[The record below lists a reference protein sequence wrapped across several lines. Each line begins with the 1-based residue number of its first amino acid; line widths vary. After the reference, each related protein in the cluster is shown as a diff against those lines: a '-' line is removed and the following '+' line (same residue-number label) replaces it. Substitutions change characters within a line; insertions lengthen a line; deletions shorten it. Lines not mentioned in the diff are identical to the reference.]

1 MAEVTTE
8 LVADLVPVQL
18 PAGGRALVASDLH
31 LTATATAVSTLASEE
46 LARAV
51 DGWVGPGVI
60 ILNGNL
66 VELLSGAAIRPGEPP
81 APRLDPVRALEAHP
95 RLLAAVAA
103 FAAGEG
109 REVVV
114 LVGSH
119 DSRLA
124 WDAKAATRVCAAL
137 GGARLGFAAELEV
150 VTGRGCRRVRVE
162 PGWRFDP
169 LHVRTDPR
177 NPADTPLA
185 HHIVTQLLPG
195 FRSSRRDASW
205 LDGID
210 DLADPGSFPAFVAS
224 RLTYRRL
231 ARHAWWLVVPF
242 VLALVLRVPL
252 AYGLFQQHAGVNPWP
267 RRLIALGA
275 GAVIDLLLVVAGVL
289 VVSRSTWEG
298 LGDMVMGVR
307 IEDRNEAARDE
318 ARRLVTSGFAG
329 LVTGHTHEPE
339 LVMMGDGF
347 HANTGCLH
355 EVVLESETY
364 LSLPTVFLP
373 HRQLSWVELEAGAE
387 LHVRV
392 LHARTV
398 MPGATRLERLAA
410 RNPPVTDDHHPT
422 VVATFPAGPS
432 WPPQV
437 DPGHRLRRIRRWSA
451 TFIGVAG
458 LLDVVSALTPPLS
471 DRIRVVTRL
480 VPLAVPEAAAALVAL
495 GGVALLALARGVRRG
510 QRHAWAIACV
520 LIAGTVALHIVKGGD
535 LDESAVAVAILV
547 FLLVNRGA
555 FEADFDVPSLFRG
568 LVSVVTGGVMAV
580 VVSVLAIEVVHG
592 GSRGRPPL
600 GRVILG
606 VAQRLVGIHDI
617 ALQGRAARFL
627 TPVLLGVG
635 VGLVVIAGAL
645 LVRPVVA
652 RALPS
657 PTGLAKARDIIARH
671 GGDTLAYFALRAD
684 KSHFFHGDSVV
695 AYAVLS
701 GVCLVSP
708 DPIGPAAER
717 DEVWDAFRAFA
728 DEHGWTVA
736 VLGAG
741 EEWLPVYRKTGMHD
755 IYMGDEGVVDV
766 RRFGLEGGRNKGLR
780 QAVNRIAKYGY
791 TIEFFDPA
799 KLDPDLEA
807 KLRTVMTQSR
817 RGEVERGFSMTLGR
831 IFDPSDHGL
840 LLAVAYGPSGDPV
853 AFCQYVPAAAID
865 GYSLDLM
872 RRDQGEHPNG
882 ITDFIVVRTIERLR
896 DEGRKGLGLNFAT
909 MRAVLAGETGEGAVT
924 KVERWLLKRMNDS
937 MQIESLWRYNA
948 KFDPDWKPRY
958 AVYDSAEHV
967 LPAALAVARAESFWE
982 LPLIG
987 RFLVPTDNDRD
998 APVEADVSALEPS
1011 GPPRPP
1017 AKNQA

>member
-8 LVADLVPVQL
+8 LVADVVPVRL
-18 PAGGRALVASDLH
+18 PAGGRALVAGDLH
-31 LTATATAVSTLASEE
+31 LTATATAVSTLATEE

-66 VELLSGAAIRPGEPP
+66 VELLSSVAVKPGETSAPP
-81 APRLDPVRALEAHP
+81 LDPVRALEAHP
-95 RLLAAVAA
+95 RLLGALAG
-103 FAAGEG
+103 FAGADG

-124 WDAKAATRVCAAL
+124 WDVKAARRLGAAT
-137 GGARLGFAAELEV
+137 GGARLGLAVELEIE
-150 VTGRGCRRVRVE
+150 TGRGCRRVRVE

-169 LHVRTDPR
+169 LQARADPR
-177 NPADTPLA
+177 NPSDTPLA

-195 FRSSRRDASW
+195 FRSSRGDASW

-231 ARHAWWLVVPF
+231 AHHAWWLVVPF

-252 AYGLFQQHAGVNPWP
+252 AYGLFEPRGVGNPWP
-267 RRLIALGA
+267 HRLIGLGA
-275 GAVIDLLLVVAGVL
+275 GAVIDLLLVAAGVL

-318 ARRLVTSGFAG
+318 ARRLVTSGYAG
-329 LVTGHTHEPE
+329 LITGHTHEPE
-339 LVMMGDGF
+339 LVMMGGGF

-355 EVVLESETY
+355 EVLLETETY
-364 LSLPTVFLP
+364 LSLPPVFLP
-373 HRQLSWVELEAGAE
+373 HRQISWVELEAGAE

-392 LHARTV
+392 LHARTLV
-398 MPGATRLERLAA
+398 PGATRLERLAA

-422 VVATFPAGPS
+422 VVASFPAGPS
-432 WPPQV
+432 WPPQA
-437 DPGHRLRRIRRWSA
+437 DPGNRLRRIRRWSA

-458 LLDVVSALTPPLS
+458 LLDIVSALTPPLAG
-471 DRIRVVTRL
+471 RIHVVTRL
-480 VPLAVPEAAAALVAL
+480 VPLAVPETAAALVAL

-510 QRHAWAIACV
+510 QRHAWAVACV
-520 LIAGTVALHIVKGGD
+520 LIAGTVALHVLKGGD
-535 LDESAVAVAILV
+535 LDESAVAVAILA
-547 FLLVNRGA
+547 FLLVNRAA
-555 FEADFDVPSLFRG
+555 FEADFDVPSLLRG
-568 LVSVVTGGVMAV
+568 LVSVVVGGVIAV
-580 VVSVLAIEVVHG
+580 VVSVLALEVVHG
-592 GSRGRPPL
+592 SGQPRPPL
-600 GRVILG
+600 GRVIPG
-606 VAQRLVGIHDI
+606 VAERLVGVHNIV
-617 ALQGRAARFL
+617 LRGRAAAFL

-635 VGLVVIAGAL
+635 LGLVVIAGAL

-657 PTGLAKARDIIARH
+657 PTGLARARDVITRH

-695 AYAVLS
+695 AYAVIS

-728 DEHGWTVA
+728 DDHGWTVA

-741 EEWLPVYRKTGMHD
+741 EEWLPVYRETGMHD
-755 IYMGDEGVVDV
+755 IYMGDEGVVDL
-766 RRFGLEGGRNKGLR
+766 RRFTLEGGRNKGLR

-799 KLDPDLEA
+799 HLDADLEA
-807 KLRTVMTQSR
+807 KLRTIMTQSR
-817 RGEVERGFSMTLGR
+817 RGGVERGFSMTLGR
-831 IFDPSDHGL
+831 IFDKSDEGL
-840 LLAVAYGPSGDPV
+840 LLAVAYGPSGEPV
-853 AFCQYVPAAAID
+853 AFCQFVPATAID

-948 KFDPDWKPRY
+948 KFDPDWKARY

-998 APVEADVSALEPS
+998 MAVEPDADVLEPS
-1011 GPPRPP
+1011 GTPRPQGDP
-1017 AKNQA
+1017 G